1 MKRQKPFSAWCYQAE
16 EMRLLKLPFRE
27 EWGREIPLQTHLNE
41 QLLKWKCCSSETF
54 KFPPIAREE
63 RRQEAEE
70 EQGLL
75 SHTHPSGIHTGQHSL
90 GSRICLGV
98 NQDGTQHQ
106 YWEAGLKGNQICRG
120 GRGMIEDS
128 SI

>member
-63 RRQEAEE
+63 AGGRGGAGTPQ
-70 EQGLL
+70 
-75 SHTHPSGIHTGQHSL
+75 HTHPSGIHTGQP
-90 GSRICLGV
+90 
-98 NQDGTQHQ
+98 
-106 YWEAGLKGNQICRG
+106 WEAGIVWELIRMAHNINIGKLA
-120 GRGMIEDS
+120 
-128 SI
+128 

>member
-1 MKRQKPFSAWCYQAE
+1 MKRQKPFPAWCYQAE

-63 RRQEAEE
+63 RSRRPRRSRDSSATHIPAGSTQGSAPCEA
-70 EQGLL
+70 G
-75 SHTHPSGIHTGQHSL
+75 
-90 GSRICLGV
+90 ICLGV

-106 YWEAGLKGNQICRG
+106 YWEAGLKGNQIYRG

>member
-41 QLLKWKCCSSETF
+41 QLLKLKCCSSETF
-54 KFPPIAREE
+54 KFPPTAREE
-63 RRQEAEE
+63 AGGRGGPGTPQPHKTQRDPQGSTRQPCEE
-70 EQGLL
+70 G
-75 SHTHPSGIHTGQHSL
+75 
-90 GSRICLGV
+90 ICLGV

-106 YWEAGLKGNQICRG
+106 YWEAGLKGNQI
-120 GRGMIEDS
+120 
-128 SI
+128 